1 MIPLNESFQIAASD
15 FAMALPEA
23 FESHPN
29 RGLPS
34 FRSGY
39 LDKLRVLLIYFA
51 VQSGIWL

>member
-29 RGLPS
+29 LES
-34 FRSGY
+34 
-39 LDKLRVLLIYFA
+39 VA
-51 VQSGIWL
+51 VVPFWVS